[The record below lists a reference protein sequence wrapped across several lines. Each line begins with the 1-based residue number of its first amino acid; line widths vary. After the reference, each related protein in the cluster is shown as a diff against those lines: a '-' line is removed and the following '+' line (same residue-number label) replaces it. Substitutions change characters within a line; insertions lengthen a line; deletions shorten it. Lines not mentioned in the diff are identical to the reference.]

1 MQSAIV
7 IEKHEARILVLA
19 LEHLESWCETS
30 MDDTEQSVYDEFK
43 AKLQRIS
50 E

>member
-19 LEHLESWCETS
+19 LQHLEAWAEMA
-30 MDDTEQSVYDEFK
+30 MDDVEQRVYDEFK
-43 AKLQRIS
+43 AKLTRIS